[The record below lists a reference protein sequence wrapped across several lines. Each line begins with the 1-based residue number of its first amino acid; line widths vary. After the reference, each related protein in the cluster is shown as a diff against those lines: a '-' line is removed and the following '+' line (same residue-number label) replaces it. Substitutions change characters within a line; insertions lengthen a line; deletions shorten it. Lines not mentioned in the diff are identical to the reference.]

1 MAEIMVVDDERVV
14 RESLREILTSEGYSV
29 RLAND
34 GEEALAEFRAS
45 RPDLILLDVMMPGR
59 NGYAVCE
66 EIRRDDPSIPVIF
79 LTGMEAETHEIK
91 GMTVGGDDYIL
102 KTAPTEI
109 MLARVRRSLE
119 RHRAQTQTQ
128 PAQSETLRIGRT
140 TVDFSSRCIRLEDG
154 ATEKLT
160 GSELDILRALASD
173 RSRYFKLE
181 EICGMIHGKNHAIEL
196 GTLRSQISRLKQKFG
211 ASGELIHS
219 ERFVGYRLL
228 P

>member
-1 MAEIMVVDDERVV
+1 MAEILVVDDERVV
-14 RESLREILTSEGYSV
+14 RESLRDILTSEGYTV

-34 GEEALAEFRAS
+34 GEGALAEFRAKH
-45 RPDLILLDVMMPGR
+45 PDLILLDVMMPGR

-66 EIRRDDPSIPVIF
+66 EIRRSDPAIPVIF
-79 LTGMEAETHEIK
+79 LTGMETEAHELR

-119 RHRAQTQTQ
+119 RRMQCAS
-128 PAQSETLRIGRT
+128 PVAPLTLKIGKAA
-140 TVDFSSRCIRLEDG
+140 VDFAARCVRFDDGSSER
-154 ATEKLT
+154 LT

-173 RSRYFKLE
+173 RSRYFSLQDIC
-181 EICGMIHGKNHAIEL
+181 EIMHGANHSIEP
-196 GTLRSQISRLKQKFG
+196 GTLRSQISRLKLKLG
-211 ASGELIHS
+211 SSGELIHS